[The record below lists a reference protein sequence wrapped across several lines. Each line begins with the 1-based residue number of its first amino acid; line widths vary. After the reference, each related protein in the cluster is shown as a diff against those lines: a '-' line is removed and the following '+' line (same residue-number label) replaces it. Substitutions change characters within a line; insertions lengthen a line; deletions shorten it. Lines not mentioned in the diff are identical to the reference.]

1 MIDRERRQILFGD
14 FNIEATGNLISR
26 EFKSWNFTQLVNFPT
41 HEDGGTIDFCLV
53 SDKIP
58 LSSVELRQRA
68 VPWSDHDFLQLTFVL
83 KKRNCTKFRNQ
94 LANSD
99 QSLDK
104 IDEIEKPALQTFKCY
119 LEGVAQKLLNFCWHG
134 SH

>member
-26 EFKSWNFTQLVNFPT
+26 EFKSCNFTQLANFPT
-41 HEDGGTIDFCLV
+41 HEDGDFCLV

-68 VPWSDHDFLQLTFVL
+68 VPWSDHDFLQLTFV
-83 KKRNCTKFRNQ
+83 
-94 LANSD
+94 
-99 QSLDK
+99 
-104 IDEIEKPALQTFKCY
+104 
-119 LEGVAQKLLNFCWHG
+119 
-134 SH
+134 